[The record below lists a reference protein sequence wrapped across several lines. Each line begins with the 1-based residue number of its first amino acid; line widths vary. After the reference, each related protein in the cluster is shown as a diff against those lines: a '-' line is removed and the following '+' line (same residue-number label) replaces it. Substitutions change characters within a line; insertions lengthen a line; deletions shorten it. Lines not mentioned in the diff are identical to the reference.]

1 MASCDSSSELHRE
14 TRQGGVGQRRV
25 GGKKADA
32 VDAPRSCGEQGE
44 HSSKSEGCQPRASL
58 RSTPELVLLQSASF
72 LLMRWCCSLG
82 LRVRQVHQGS
92 CALKGG
98 APGTHAA
105 ARCGGAAHF
114 QLRQRGAA
122 GVAVHGCIC
131 QRCPAGV
138 GLRPPGSPAGA
149 CVRQVCKGASCV
161 LGRGRTA
168 PPALLAKPAR
178 PQYGHYCR
186 AENRQAVQP
195 STLPACPPE
204 CRAQVPCGSCAAQ
217 PPPA

>member
-25 GGKKADA
+25 GGKKAGA
-32 VDAPRSCGEQGE
+32 VGKP
-44 HSSKSEGCQPRASL
+44 SSWRAVGYAGGQTSRRRL
-58 RSTPELVLLQSASF
+58 RSIQILELLHSASS
-72 LLMRWCCSLG
+72 LPTHWCCSLG
-82 LRVRQVHQGS
+82 LCVRQVHQGS
-92 CALKGG
+92 CALKRG
-98 APGTHAA
+98 AAGAHAA

-149 CVRQVCKGASCV
+149 CVRHVCKGALCV

-168 PPALLAKPAR
+168 PPTLLAKPAR